1 MRKWTIQ
8 VADLGQTGDGP
19 GVVAASDL
27 VATLEAHFAQ
37 TAPGSCVLRGVA
49 GTIDD
54 ERVKTLD
61 AVLLVVDQPDVA
73 TPINQFAAEL
83 EEQAVAVMI
92 VPTPDVAAELAP
104 RLTDVAYVSSG
115 AEPLRLLSMLDG
127 LLQRQGEVKRLARE
141 LAVARRYNGGLS
153 GEMERINEELQLAAT
168 MQRELLP
175 ATMPDR
181 LGVRM
186 QALWRPAAYVS
197 GDIYAVHALDE
208 DRIGILL
215 ADCVGHGVPAALMTM
230 SLSRSFAIHA
240 LAGRE
245 ARAPHEVLA
254 RLNHDMTQ
262 RKTSS
267 SRFATAVYA
276 VIDCRRREMEIAAA
290 GHPPSLLYDP
300 EGNEV
305 EIEGDGPLLGV
316 FKEADFGSR
325 KVDLPAGSTL
335 VLYSD
340 GFEQAFVDAD
350 AGVRRGDSAGYKR
363 VFSQLGA
370 LGDPA
375 RMIEHVEHKLDA
387 ASGSLHQADDVTM
400 VCIHAAPLGTSIEP
414 TGVHAADRDA
424 DLASSGRS

>member
-8 VADLGQTGDGP
+8 VADLGDVGTGP
-19 GVVAASDL
+19 GAAAVL
-27 VATLEAHFAQ
+27 TVLAAIEGHLAA
-37 TAPGSCVLRGVA
+37 TAPRSRVFA
-49 GTIDD
+49 GGAGEIDD
-54 ERVKTLD
+54 DRAQSLD
-61 AVLLVVDQPDVA
+61 AVVLVVDRADVA

-92 VPTPDVAAELAP
+92 VPTPGVAAELVP
-104 RLTDVAYVSSG
+104 LLTDVAIVPSD
-115 AEPLRLLSMLDG
+115 ADPVRLLATLDG
-127 LLQRQGEVKRLARE
+127 LLHRQGEVRRLSRE

-197 GDIYAVHALDE
+197 GDIYAVHALDD
-208 DRIGILL
+208 DRIGVLL

-245 ARAPHEVLA
+245 SRAPHEVLA
-254 RLNHDMTQ
+254 RLNHDMTL
-262 RKTSS
+262 RRTAS

-276 VIDCRRREMEIAAA
+276 VIDCRRREMEIASA
-290 GHPPSLLYDP
+290 GHPPSLLYGPDG
-300 EGNEV
+300 EET

-316 FKEADFGSR
+316 FKEAEFGSR
-325 KVDLPAGSTL
+325 RVELPAGSTL

-340 GFEQAFVDAD
+340 GFEQSFVDEG
-350 AGVRRGDSAGYKR
+350 AGVRRGDSAGYKK
-363 VFSQLGA
+363 VFAELGPLA
-370 LGDPA
+370 DPG
-375 RMIEHVEHKLDA
+375 RMIEHVEGKLDA
-387 ASGSLHQADDVTM
+387 ASGSLHQADDVTL
-400 VCIHAAPLGTSIEP
+400 VCVHAAPLGAAAETHEASTAP
-414 TGVHAADRDA
+414 TAV
-424 DLASSGRS
+424 GRG

>member
-1 MRKWTIQ
+1 MVRMGVRKQSGANT
-8 VADLGQTGDGP
+8 V
-19 GVVAASDL
+19 
-27 VATLEAHFAQ
+27 
-37 TAPGSCVLRGVA
+37 
-49 GTIDD
+49 
-54 ERVKTLD
+54 
-61 AVLLVVDQPDVA
+61 
-73 TPINQFAAEL
+73 
-83 EEQAVAVMI
+83 AVAH
-92 VPTPDVAAELAP
+92 A
-104 RLTDVAYVSSG
+104 
-115 AEPLRLLSMLDG
+115 
-127 LLQRQGEVKRLARE
+127 
-141 LAVARRYNGGLS
+141 ARR
-153 GEMERINEELQLAAT
+153 EMERINEELQLAAT

-175 ATMPDR
+175 ASMPDR

-245 ARAPHEVLA
+245 SRPPHEVLA
-254 RLNHDMTQ
+254 RLNHDMTL
-262 RKTSS
+262 RRTSS

-300 EGNEV
+300 DGNET

-316 FKEADFGSR
+316 FKEAEFGSR

-340 GFEQAFVDAD
+340 GFEQAFVDAA

-375 RMIEHVEHKLDA
+375 RMIEHVEHKLDS
-387 ASGSLHQADDVTM
+387 ASGSLHQADDVTL
-400 VCIHAAPLGTSIEP
+400 VCVHAAPLGASVEP
-414 TGVHAADRDA
+414 TPAGASDA